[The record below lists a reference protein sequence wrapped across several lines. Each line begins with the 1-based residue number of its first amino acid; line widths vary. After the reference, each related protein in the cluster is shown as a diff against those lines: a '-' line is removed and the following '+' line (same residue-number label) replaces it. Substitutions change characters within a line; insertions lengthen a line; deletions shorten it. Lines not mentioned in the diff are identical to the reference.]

1 MILQPLLELQTEV
14 NRLIIV
20 GSRFANND
28 PRLQKLLPIFEKMGE
43 KAPVFQKI
51 SGNIEALLKA
61 PTTESAEHLKA
72 LSTLLYAVLYT
83 QGKSIVE
90 GEITEQS
97 PMMNIDEVKT
107 PLTYLELQPTIQALT
122 TKGSG
127 RYEVITTAFHRELI
141 HDVRLYPYFVQGLA
155 DKNSDISEF
164 IKEYIMP
171 AVGILLIPF
180 LLQDLTLDDVK
191 INAERISALIT
202 LNYDFP
208 DALIQ
213 SIVNS
218 RKTHLQIALLPLLI
232 QQSHYSELLVKLSQH
247 KNKPLKIAMI
257 KTIAKSQNT
266 EIWQILVTEFKNAKN
281 ISFDR
286 VLTDLVMY
294 LSISPTLHGYD
305 NQLSSAII
313 SRMNDCMAIEP
324 DNLSD
329 DRLEDMKTRIS
340 VITQMLK
347 IFINKT
353 NENITEKLLSFNEFL
368 QSLRTTILNNQHKY
382 SQQPIKIISHTIDFF
397 QVITGTYYGS
407 LRLEES
413 DPKFPV
419 YINSINILD
428 VDDKKYLINE
438 MMSYKVPV
446 YYTYHMAQHIM
457 QDQDLPICIDRL
469 RGLVKTV
476 IRSPY
481 ENNVIPGSAIYNQW
495 YYAIMDENYADIR
508 WLDFFHSYC
517 AQESFLDALN
527 VDLQSFNT
535 SYEHEQ
541 ACKTA
546 QTILATYAGFGT
558 RDLDKINL
566 LIKFVNTLPYERLGV
581 IMKYLEE
588 SIGNAAHPIILK
600 KIEAEMHRFTDPDSP
615 ILKHMNNMKREIAER
630 KKSKDGLYLSDLY
643 HKQIDKG
650 LFSKIAT
657 SIRKLSSKI

>member
-1 MILQPLLELQTEV
+1 MILQYLLELQAET
-14 NRLIIV
+14 NRLIIA
-20 GSRFANND
+20 GSRFAKDDQQLQNLL
-28 PRLQKLLPIFEKMGE
+28 PKFQKLGKASPIFLKIANQIETLLN
-43 KAPVFQKI
+43 APQQD
-51 SGNIEALLKA
+51 NAH
-61 PTTESAEHLKA
+61 HLMA
-72 LSTLLYAVLYT
+72 LSVLLSAVQAT
-83 QGKSIVE
+83 QTQSTMD
-90 GEITEQS
+90 GEITEPS
-97 PMMNIDEVKT
+97 PIIDLDEI
-107 PLTYLELQPTIQALT
+107 YLQYSYEELQPMITALT

-127 RYEVITTAFHRELI
+127 RYDIIKKRPFQDI
-141 HDVRLYPYFVQGLA
+141 RLYPYFVQGLA

-164 IKEYIMP
+164 IKEHIVP
-171 AVGILLIPF
+171 AVGAPLIPF

-208 DALIQ
+208 DELIQ

-329 DRLEDMKTRIS
+329 DRLEDMSIRIG
-340 VITQMLK
+340 VITEMLK

-368 QSLRTTILNNQHKY
+368 QNLRTTIFNNHHEY
-382 SQQPIKIISHTIDFF
+382 SHQPVKSISHRIDFL
-397 QVITGTYYGS
+397 QVIAGAYYGS
-407 LRLEES
+407 LHLKES

-428 VDDKKYLINE
+428 ANDKKYLIDK
-438 MMSYKVPV
+438 MMSYEVPV

-457 QDQDLPICIDRL
+457 LDQDLPICIDRL
-469 RGLVKTV
+469 IGLVKT
-476 IRSPY
+476 IMRSPY
-481 ENNVIPGSAIYNQW
+481 HNNVIPDSAIYNQW
-495 YYAIMDENYADIR
+495 YYAIMNENYADIR
-508 WLDFFHSYC
+508 WLGFFHSYC
-517 AQESFLDALN
+517 AQESFLDTLN
-527 VDLQSFNT
+527 VDLKSFNT
-535 SYEHEQ
+535 SYEHKQ
-541 ACKTA
+541 ACKAA
-546 QTILATYAGFGT
+546 QKILAIYVGFGT

-566 LIKFVNTLPYERLGV
+566 LIKFVNTLPYERLGA
-581 IMKYLEE
+581 IMQYLEE

-600 KIEAEMHRFTDPDSP
+600 KINAEMSRFTDPDSP
-615 ILKHMNNMKREIAER
+615 ILKHMNDMKQEMAER
-630 KKSKDGLYLSDLY
+630 KKSKDGQYLNDLY

-650 LFSKIAT
+650 LFSKIST